1 MSTPQPEL
9 ILLPGMDGTGRLFA
23 PLREALA
30 SHGFTAEVVS
40 FPTNTVQ
47 KSTDLIA
54 TIRDATRNC
63 SNVILI
69 AESFSTPLAI
79 QFASTQPSNL
89 RGLILCAGFARSP
102 LQGLRATLA
111 RATAPLLFRA
121 RLPEFAV
128 RRFLA
133 GRDASDQFIS
143 EVSTA
148 VSSVAPEVLAQRLRW
163 ILQCDA
169 RKSLASI
176 RVPLLYIRA
185 TQDRLVN
192 QDAASEI
199 LGLQPAA
206 TLREINGPHLI
217 LQARP
222 EEAAELISEFAH
234 LCLDKVER

>member
-1 MSTPQPEL
+1 MSSPQPEL
-9 ILLPGMDGTGRLFA
+9 ILSPGMDGTGRLFA

-30 SHGFTAEVVS
+30 SYGFTAQVVS

-47 KSTDLIA
+47 TSTDLIA
-54 TIRDATRNC
+54 TIRDATRNR

-79 QFASTQPSNL
+79 QFASTQPPNL

-102 LQGLRATLA
+102 LHGLRATLA
-111 RATAPLLFRA
+111 SAAAPLLFRA
-121 RLPEFAV
+121 RLPEFAI

-133 GRDASDQFIS
+133 GRDASDHLVAEVRTAIS
-143 EVSTA
+143 T
-148 VSSVAPEVLAQRLRW
+148 VAPSILTHRLQW
-163 ILQCDA
+163 ILQCDV
-169 RKSLASI
+169 RQSLASI

-185 TQDRLVN
+185 THDRLVN
-192 QDAASEI
+192 QGAASEI